1 MMSEKVEHTIKRAY
15 PEISVVIPVK
25 NEAKSLNSLIS
36 EICQNLRG
44 VKSFEVLLVDDG
56 SEDETSDVLKGL
68 LGQFSELRA
77 FCHDRCYGQS
87 AAILTGVKM
96 AKGKV
101 IATIDG
107 DGQNDPA
114 DITRLLSLYFD
125 SAKQNPVIIVGHRKE
140 RKDNFLKRSSSL
152 VANRIRKFFLA
163 DDTPDSGCGLKVF
176 SKEDFLNLPSFNHMH
191 RFLPALILR
200 DGGTVKS
207 VVVNHRPRVHG
218 ISNYDT
224 IRRLFFGIVDLMGV
238 IWLRKRHV
246 RSKAVS
252 LRDPPK

>member
-1 MMSEKVEHTIKRAY
+1 MKSGKVEDTTKRAY

-25 NEAKSLNSLIS
+25 NEADSLNSLIN

-44 VKSFEVLLVDDG
+44 VKSFEMIFVDDG

-68 LGQFSELRA
+68 LGQFPELQA

-87 AAILTGVKM
+87 AAIITGVKM

-114 DITRLLSLYFD
+114 DITQLLSSYSD
-125 SAKQNPVIIVGHRKE
+125 CARENPVIIVGHRKE

-152 VANRIRKFFLA
+152 VANRIRKFFLG

-200 DGGTVKS
+200 EGGIVKS
-207 VVVNHRPRVHG
+207 VVVNHRPRMHG
-218 ISNYDT
+218 SSNYDT

-238 IWLRKRHV
+238 IWLRKRHI
-246 RSKAVS
+246 RRKMVS
-252 LRDPPK
+252 LRDPTK